1 MKKKLLCILLAAAVV
16 VAGGVTALVLLR
28 GGGGGGA
35 IAPGDTTPMTDGN
48 WELTGEWTVERADS
62 GEETLHVSAAE
73 DSTAWNT
80 FFKLYE
86 DWTVSVDVRPTQL
99 SGGKACLRL
108 VFGDAFDN
116 VGTVVSAEYRDG
128 QVLLRADYLNYNGWK
143 DVFTAENWV
152 DCDTDTP
159 LTLSVQRVRGAKKL
173 GLTLS
178 QGETVLAEGSTRTL
192 SEDGMGMLER
202 AGVSAYHTVGRFTS
216 FTVQAARPQLD
227 PAKNSDGIIEAGP
240 NIPTED
246 WLLGEG
252 AVHNLMNG
260 ESAIIIDGEGEHLAW
275 NTADELGDE
284 WTLSYYVEYG
294 KSYRDSVCARFIFGA
309 AAELPGDVAGLITVN
324 YTNGQV
330 NLEAQ
335 DKQGG
340 SWITTANS
348 MGWKN
353 VSARHIRVEIAKY
366 AEINRLAIF
375 LYDEDRLVYSTFT
388 DEMEERQLDK
398 YKHYGVMIY
407 SSQVRFSQIKLSD
420 TADRSIMPSMTD
432 KVYPHVSNLT
442 VPAGESTKDWALS
455 KHTTF
460 FHEQGKEAMIID
472 SKGEEFAYYTAHSI
486 NGAWSASAKVDFGT
500 YYSDTAGVRV
510 SFTTAEKDFAGL
522 LTVKYSPDSGGQLGV
537 TLQTYVPATDGWND
551 VLKSG
556 WEKGDTAFYLNLS
569 GDASGKLRIELVG
582 ANNGKTIYEGEVTLE
597 KDTLSRM
604 KVIGLGTLAAQSK
617 FSEITM
623 KLTGPAV
630 EMTGTTDPSDKTMYP
645 LTVGTATTSATWETD
660 EGIFY
665 TTDGALVADTAGN
678 AYAYNTANTIVD
690 GFTISTDIL
699 FGKLDSNGV
708 CTARIA
714 LADQYRSM
722 VGLFSIKFS
731 ENFEVMVE
739 GQYND
744 GSSWV
749 NCITDN
755 RWREVQDNRVHVT
768 LSREAGSTTCAL
780 SISDFSG
787 KNVFYGT
794 LNMPT
799 RVAHKIVSFGLGA
812 DKSSAKFT
820 NMYCKLSG
828 KSEGGSTIED
838 YGMLPIDE
846 GKEQATTRWSMDNGA
861 TYRTGNALLITGKE
875 VYAADGAVTISNGFR
890 ITADAQFGSLD
901 SDGVS
906 TARVAL
912 LDKDGGKVAILTFKF
927 SQNFEVMVQG
937 EYDSGSGWK
946 NCVKDNTWR
955 KAQDNRIHIVL
966 EREDNST
973 AVKVT
978 VSDFGGSQIFSE
990 LCTMPYSAAAKIAGY
1005 ALGVDNA
1012 TVKYSGIYTYASK
1025 TTLPPQQMIPIT
1037 ATGSPA
1043 ASGSWTT
1050 EAGAQEYS
1058 DGSLIITASGADA
1071 AAYRSG
1077 VTIADAFRLTAKLH
1091 FGKLDADGTS
1101 TARIILTDDGGSKI
1115 GLFTIKFSD
1124 SFEVMAQ
1131 GEYTNGSGWTSI
1143 IGDTGWQSVMDN
1155 IVTVGLQRQSG
1166 SSSYILTVTDS
1177 SGAAVL
1183 TAISSAVPAEV
1194 NSKVTGIGLGAWNT
1208 EVKFSEIDINTDS
1221 TTPDKPSIIDGE
1233 ETIVIGTVVA
1243 PVGWTGGNGVIHT
1256 AEGAIITSGSG
1267 DTYSFNTATALD
1279 AAFTIQTD
1287 VVFGTK
1293 GGDGTATARLA
1304 LGDSEQHPVGLI
1316 TLKYDNDKKLLV
1328 QGQYFYGGSW
1338 TTILAADW
1346 KEIGTNHLV
1355 VTLSRAAGTNT
1366 LSLTI
1371 AKQDGTVVYGATSGD
1386 IPGEALD
1393 TMTCY
1398 GVGSY
1403 SSQVQ
1408 FTNVSYY
1415 AV

>member
-1 MKKKLLCILLAAAVV
+1 MKKKWLCILAAVLVAAA
-16 VAGGVTALVLLR
+16 GITAIALGCR
-28 GGGGGGA
+28 GGSGGS
-35 IAPGDTTPMTDGN
+35 IPMGDTTPRTDGN
-48 WELTGEWTVERADS
+48 WELTGEWTVERAES
-62 GEETLHVSAAE
+62 GEETLTVAAAE

-80 FFKLYE
+80 FFKLYQ
-86 DWTVSVDVRPTQL
+86 DWTVSVDVLPEA
-99 SGGKACLRL
+99 GEGCMRL
-108 VFGDAFDN
+108 AFGDAFLN
-116 VGTVVSAEYRDG
+116 IGTVVSAELHDG
-128 QVLLRADYLNYNGWK
+128 QVLLKADYLSYNGWK
-143 DVFTAENWV
+143 NVYLAEEWAEY
-152 DCDTDTP
+152 DESQP
-159 LTLSVQRVRGAKKL
+159 LTLSVRRAGGAKKL
-173 GLTLS
+173 TLTLS
-178 QGETVLAEGSTRTL
+178 QGESVLAEGTTRTIN
-192 SEDGMGMLER
+192 EEAMDMIER
-202 AGVSAYHTVGRFTS
+202 AAVSAYHTVGQFAN
-216 FTVQAARPQLD
+216 FGVQAARPALD
-227 PAKNSDGIIEAGP
+227 PSKNSDGIIEAGP
-240 NIPTED
+240 NVPTED

-252 AVHNLMNG
+252 AVHNLING
-260 ESAIIIDGEGEHLAW
+260 QSAIIIDGEGERLAW
-275 NTADELGDE
+275 NAADTLGDE

-335 DKQGG
+335 DKEGG
-340 SWITTANS
+340 SWVTTANS

-353 VSARHIRVEIAKY
+353 VSARHIRVVIAKY
-366 AEINRLAIF
+366 ADINRLAIF

-388 DEMEERQLDK
+388 DEMEQRQLEK
-398 YKHYGVMIY
+398 YKHYGVMVY
-407 SSQVRFSQIKLSD
+407 SSQVRFSQMTLSD
-420 TADRSIMPSMTD
+420 TADRSIMPSMTE

-460 FHEQGKEAMIID
+460 FRENGKDAMVID

-486 NGAWSASAKVDFGT
+486 DGAWSASARVDFGT

-510 SFTTAEKDFAGL
+510 SFTTPEKDFAGL
-522 LTVKYSPDSGGQLGV
+522 LTVKYSPDSGGQLSV
-537 TLQTYVPATDGWND
+537 NLQTYVPATDGWND

-556 WEKGDTAFYLNLS
+556 WEKGDTAFYLKLS
-569 GDASGKLRIELVG
+569 GDAAGKLRIELVG
-582 ANNGKTIYEGEVTLE
+582 ANTGKSIYEGEVTLE
-597 KDTLSRM
+597 KDSLARM
-604 KVIGLGTLAAQSK
+604 KVIGLATLAAQSK
-617 FSEITM
+617 FSEIEM
-623 KLTGPAV
+623 KLTGGAV

-645 LTVGTATTSATWETD
+645 LTVGTATTSDTWQAD
-660 EGIFY
+660 EGMVY

-678 AYAYNTANTIVD
+678 AYAYNTASTIAD

-699 FGKLDSNGV
+699 FGRLDSNGV

-768 LSREAGSTTCAL
+768 LSRAAGSNTCTL
-780 SISDFSG
+780 SISDYSG

-794 LNMPT
+794 LTMPA
-799 RVAHKIVSFGLGA
+799 RVSHKIVSFGLGA

-820 NMYCKLSG
+820 NMSCQLSG
-828 KSEGGSTIED
+828 KTEGGGTIED
-838 YGMLPIDE
+838 YGLLPIE
-846 GKEQATTRWSMDNGA
+846 AGREQPTTRWTMENGA
-861 TYRTGNALLITGKE
+861 TYRTGDALLISGRE
-875 VYAADGAVTISNGFR
+875 VYAYDSAVTISNGFR
-890 ITADAQFGSLD
+890 ITTDVQFGSLD
-901 SDGVS
+901 NDGVS
-906 TARVAL
+906 TARIAL
-912 LDKDGGKVAILTFKF
+912 LDQDGGKVGILTFKF

-937 EYDSGSGWK
+937 EYDAGSGWT

-955 KAQDNRIHIVL
+955 KAQDNRVHLVI
-966 EREDNST
+966 EREDDST
-973 AVKVT
+973 ALKLT

-990 LCTMPYSAAAKIAGY
+990 TCNLPYAAAAKIAGY

-1043 ASGSWTT
+1043 SSGSWTAA
-1050 EAGAQEYS
+1050 AGAQEYS
-1058 DGSLIITASGADA
+1058 DGSLILTSSGADVF
-1071 AAYRSG
+1071 AYRSD
-1077 VTIADAFRLTAKLH
+1077 VTISDAFSLTAKLH
-1091 FGKLDADGTS
+1091 FGSLDSDGTS
-1101 TARIILTDDGGSKI
+1101 TARIVLTDADRNMVA
-1115 GLFTIKFSD
+1115 LFTIKFSD

-1131 GEYTNGSGWTSI
+1131 GEYTNNGSWTSI

-1155 IVTVGLQRQSG
+1155 IVTVRLMRQTG

-1177 SGAAVL
+1177 SGATVL
-1183 TAISSAVPAEV
+1183 TAISNAVPAEL
-1194 NSKVTGIGLGAWNT
+1194 NSKITSIGLGARNT
-1208 EVKFSEIDINTDS
+1208 EVKFSELDLNTDS
-1221 TTPDKPSIIDGE
+1221 TKPDQPVIVDGE
-1233 ETIVIGTVVA
+1233 ESIVIGTVVA
-1243 PVGWTGGNGVIHT
+1243 PAGWTGGNGVIHT
-1256 AEGAIITSGSG
+1256 AEGAIITSGTG
-1267 DTYSFNTATALD
+1267 DTYTFNTATPLD
-1279 AAFTIQTD
+1279 AAFRLQTD

-1293 GGDGTATARLA
+1293 GGDGTATARIA

-1328 QGQYFYGGSW
+1328 QGQYFFNSTW

-1346 KEIGTNHLV
+1346 REVGTNHLV
-1355 VTLSRAAGTNT
+1355 VSLSRPAGSNT
-1366 LSLTI
+1366 LSLTV
-1371 AKQDGTVVYGATSGD
+1371 AKQDGTVVYSASGE
-1386 IPGEALD
+1386 IPAD
-1393 TMTCY
+1393 AFAAMTCY
-1398 GVGSY
+1398 GLGSF

>member
-1 MKKKLLCILLAAAVV
+1 MKKKWIWILVAAALV
-16 VAGGVTALVLLR
+16 VAGGITAIVLLS
-28 GGGGGGA
+28 GGGSGGS
-35 IAPGDTTPMTDGN
+35 IPQGDTTPVTDGN
-48 WELTGEWTVERADS
+48 WELTGEWTVERAES
-62 GEETLHVSAAE
+62 GEETLTVAAAE

-86 DWTVSVDVRPTQL
+86 DWTVSVDVQPED
-99 SGGKACLRL
+99 GEGCMRL
-108 VFGDAFDN
+108 AFGDAFQN
-116 VGTVVSAEYRDG
+116 IGTVVSAEFHNG
-128 QVLLRADYLNYNGWK
+128 QVLLKADYLSYNGWK
-143 DVFTAENWV
+143 DVFAAESWADYDKDRPV
-152 DCDTDTP
+152 
-159 LTLSVQRVRGAKKL
+159 TLSVKRVSGAKKL
-173 GLTLS
+173 GLTLT
-178 QGETVLAEGSTRTL
+178 QGETVLTEGTTRMIN
-192 SEDGMGMLER
+192 EEAMDMIER
-202 AGVSAYHTVGRFTS
+202 AAVSAYHTVGRFTN
-216 FTVQAARPQLD
+216 FGVQAARQALD

-240 NIPTED
+240 NVPTED

-252 AVHNLMNG
+252 AVHNLLNG
-260 ESAIIIDGEGEHLAW
+260 QSAIIIDGEGEHLAW
-275 NTADELGDE
+275 NTAGELGDE

-294 KSYRDSVCARFIFGA
+294 KSYRDSVCARFIFGP
-309 AAELPGDVAGLITVN
+309 AAELPGDVTGLITVN

-335 DKQGG
+335 DKEGG

-366 AEINRLAIF
+366 ADINRLAIF
-375 LYDEDRLVYSTFT
+375 LYDEDHLVYSTFT
-388 DEMEERQLDK
+388 DEMEPRQLEK

-407 SSQVRFSQIKLSD
+407 SSQVRFSQITRSD
-420 TADRSIMPSMTD
+420 TADRSIMPSMTE

-442 VPAGESTKDWALS
+442 VPEGESTKDWALS
-455 KHTTF
+455 KNAVF
-460 FHEQGKEAMIID
+460 FHENGKEALIID
-472 SKGEEFAYYTAHSI
+472 SKGEQFSYYTAHSI
-486 NGAWSASAKVDFGT
+486 DGTWSASAKVDFGT

-510 SFTTAEKDFAGL
+510 SFTTAEKKFAGL
-522 LTVKYSPDSGGQLGV
+522 LTVKYSPDSGGQLSV
-537 TLQTYVPATDGWND
+537 NLQTYVPATDGWND

-556 WEKGDTAFYLNLS
+556 WEKGDTAFCLNLS
-569 GDASGKLRIELVG
+569 GDASGKLRIALVG
-582 ANNGKTIYEGEVTLE
+582 ANTGKTIYEGEVTLE
-597 KDTLSRM
+597 KDTLANM

-617 FSEITM
+617 FSEIEM
-623 KLTGPAV
+623 KLTGPSV
-630 EMTGTTDPSDKTMYP
+630 EMSGTTDPSDKTMYP
-645 LTVGTATTSATWETD
+645 LTVGTAAASSVWETD
-660 EGIFY
+660 EGMIY

-678 AYAYNTANTIVD
+678 AYAYNTANTIAD

-714 LADQYRSM
+714 LADQFRSM

-744 GSSWV
+744 GSNWV

-768 LSREAGSTTCAL
+768 LSRAAGSNVCAL

-794 LNMPT
+794 LTMPA
-799 RVAHKIVSFGLGA
+799 RVAHKIVAFGLGA
-812 DKSSAKFT
+812 DKSSARFT
-820 NMYCKLSG
+820 NMYCQLSG
-828 KSEGGSTIED
+828 KTKDDSTIED
-838 YGMLPIDE
+838 YGMLPIVA
-846 GKEQATTRWSMDNGA
+846 GKEQPTSRWSMENGA

-875 VYAADGAVTISNGFR
+875 VYAYDSAVTISNGFR
-890 ITADAQFGSLD
+890 ITTDAQFGSLD
-901 SDGVS
+901 KDGVS

-912 LDKDGGKVAILTFKF
+912 LDKNGGKVGILTFKF

-937 EYDSGSGWK
+937 EYDAGSGWT
-946 NCVKDNTWR
+946 NCIRDNTWR
-955 KAQDNRIHIVL
+955 KAQDNRVHLVI

-973 AVKVT
+973 ALKIT
-978 VSDFGGSQIFSE
+978 VNDFGGNQIFSE
-990 LCTMPYSAAAKIAGY
+990 VCNLPYAAASKIAGY
-1005 ALGVDNA
+1005 ALGVDNS

-1043 ASGSWTT
+1043 SSGNWTT
-1050 EAGAQEYS
+1050 GAGTQEYS
-1058 DGSLIITASGADA
+1058 DGSLIITSTGSDVF
-1071 AAYRSG
+1071 AYRNG
-1077 VTIADAFRLTAKLH
+1077 VNITDAFVLTAKLH
-1091 FGKLDADGTS
+1091 FGKLDSDGTS
-1101 TARIILTDDGGSKI
+1101 TARIVLTDGGNNMV
-1115 GLFTIKFSD
+1115 GLFTVKFSD

-1131 GEYTNGSGWTSI
+1131 GEYTNDGNWTSI

-1155 IVTVGLQRQSG
+1155 IVTVRLQRQSG

-1177 SGAAVL
+1177 SGATVL
-1183 TAISSAVPAEV
+1183 TAISNAVPAEV
-1194 NSKVTGIGLGAWNT
+1194 NAKITGIGIGARST
-1208 EVKFSEIDINTDS
+1208 EAKFSDIDINTDS
-1221 TTPDKPSIIDGE
+1221 TKPDQPDIIDGE
-1233 ETIVIGTVVA
+1233 ESIVIGTVVA

-1267 DTYSFNTATALD
+1267 DTYTFNTATALD
-1279 AAFTIQTD
+1279 AAFRIQTD
-1287 VVFGTK
+1287 IVFGTK
-1293 GGDGTATARLA
+1293 GGDGTATARIA
-1304 LGDSEQHPVGLI
+1304 LGDSEQHPVGLV

-1328 QGQYFYGGSW
+1328 QGQYFFGGSW

-1355 VTLSRAAGTNT
+1355 ATLSRPAGSNT
-1366 LSLTI
+1366 LSLTVT
-1371 AKQDGTVVYGATSGD
+1371 KQDGTVVYSATSGEISAD
-1386 IPGEALD
+1386 VFAA
-1393 TMTCY
+1393 MTCY
-1398 GVGSY
+1398 GLGSF

-1415 AV
+1415 AA